1 MPKYYPIYL
10 NIDYQKCIV
19 VGGGEVAYRKA
30 CGLKNSG
37 AKVVVVSPEFCDQ
50 LLGAKDIITLKKKEY
65 EESDI
70 NNASLVI
77 ASTNSEEVNK
87 KVYCDATKR
96 NIPVNVVDQ
105 PDLCSF
111 IVPSLI
117 RRGDLCISISTGGTG
132 PALARNIRI
141 ALEEQFGPEYADFT
155 DLLSNMRQVVLS
167 TITDGAKRK
176 VVLKRLAGNEFLEMV
191 KSKGKN
197 ETEKAMHN
205 IIKEAV
211 PVHMD

>member
-1 MPKYYPIYL
+1 MPKYYPVYL
-10 NIDYQKCIV
+10 NIDKRKCIV
-19 VGGGEVAYRKA
+19 IGGGEVAYRKA
-30 CGLKNSG
+30 CGLKDSG
-37 AKVVVVSPEFCDQ
+37 ASVVVVSPEFCDQ
-50 LLGAKDIITLKKKEY
+50 LLGTKDVTLKKKRY

-87 KVYCDATKR
+87 KVYSDATKR

-111 IVPSLI
+111 IVPSFI

-155 DLLSNMRQVVLS
+155 ELLSNIRQVVLS
-167 TITDGAKRK
+167 TIDDASKRK
-176 VVLKRLAGNEFLEMV
+176 VILKSLADNKFLEMV
-191 KSKGKN
+191 KNKGKN
-197 ETEKAMHN
+197 ETEKVMHN
-205 IIKEAV
+205 LIKRYLFSEV
-211 PVHMD
+211 Q